1 MPARNAAHSLSSLK
15 GLFDQTSLLVRAP
28 AAPTFSAQHF
38 HFHSHMTLRLD
49 LRSNPRAA
57 SQTTQGGLR
66 RSDTFSGA
74 ALVNKHAT
82 KAVSRKPSEFEAQSY
97 DPALASENF
106 GGQLPAVFTS

>member
-15 GLFDQTSLLVRAP
+15 GLFDQTSLLVRTP

-66 RSDTFSGA
+66 RSDTIKLSPKKLYRLYREERLTVRKHEIRA
-74 ALVNKHAT
+74 HALV
-82 KAVSRKPSEFEAQSY
+82 
-97 DPALASENF
+97 
-106 GGQLPAVFTS
+106 G